1 MNYFLRNSRLLLNG
15 IEYVLNPFRGD
26 VFPMRSMNIDDVV
39 YAIYLTTWTTSYI
52 VLIIRP
58 QIFAQGR
65 ALKYYH
71 LGKCFAAPNG
81 TFISKSR

>member
-1 MNYFLRNSRLLLNG
+1 MEC
-15 IEYVLNPFRGD
+15 ILNPFRGD

-58 QIFAQGR
+58 QILAQGI

-71 LGKCFAAPNG
+71 LGKCFAASNG
-81 TFISKSR
+81 TFISKNR

>member
-1 MNYFLRNSRLLLNG
+1 MEC
-15 IEYVLNPFRGD
+15 ILNPFRGY

-58 QIFAQGR
+58 QILAQGR

-71 LGKCFAAPNG
+71 LGKCFAASNG
-81 TFISKSR
+81 TFISKNR